1 MNTLEIISSSQNTQI
16 KLLGKLGQKKYRQQ
30 LGQFMVENLAII
42 HDALTGGHDFK
53 SIFVTQEFIA
63 SRPEKFAYLQ
73 AHSACAQ
80 WYVVDQKLNKQYSQL
95 ETPSGITAV
104 YDIQESILTLGQ
116 SVIYLNG
123 ISDPGN
129 LGTILRTALAFGFEN
144 VVMDETCVD
153 VLNYKT
159 INAAKDA
166 FFKLNIIEDREVA
179 WLKRTSLPIYAANSD
194 GGVALAQ
201 FQPEAVFCLVLGSE
215 SHGVSEEILKLSQAS
230 VKIEISDQMESLNVA
245 MAAGILLYALRRVV

>member
-1 MNTLEIISSSQNTQI
+1 MKKLEIISSPQNTQI
-16 KLLGKLGQKKYRQQ
+16 KLLGKLARKKYRQQ

-42 HDALTGGHDFK
+42 YDALVSDHDFQ
-53 SIFVTQEFIA
+53 SLFVTQKFID

-73 AHSACAQ
+73 AHSACTQ
-80 WYVVDQKLNKQYSQL
+80 WYLIDPKLNKYYSQL

-104 YDIQESILTLGQ
+104 YAIQPSALIPGK

-144 VVMDETCVD
+144 IMLDEACVD
-153 VLNYKT
+153 VLNNKV

-166 FFKLNIIEDREVA
+166 FFKLHIVEDQNFA
-179 WLKRTSLPIYAANSD
+179 WLKETALPIYAANSD
-194 GGVALAQ
+194 GGVALVEFKAS
-201 FQPEAVFCLVLGSE
+201 PIFCLVLGSE
-215 SHGVSEEILKLSQAS
+215 SHGVSEEVLQLAQAS

-245 MAAGILLYALRRVV
+245 TAAGIFLYAWRS